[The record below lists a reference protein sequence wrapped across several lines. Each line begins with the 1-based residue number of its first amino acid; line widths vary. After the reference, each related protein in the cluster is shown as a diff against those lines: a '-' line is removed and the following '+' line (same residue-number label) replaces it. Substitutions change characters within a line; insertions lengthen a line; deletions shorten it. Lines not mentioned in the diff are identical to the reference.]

1 MRERLISVYLRL
13 MKYAMLMGVLG
24 GIASFIGSPH
34 HGLIK
39 ALIDV
44 VVGAMLLGNKL
55 PSALKDLFKITS
67 EITDEIFRNIP

>member
-1 MRERLISVYLRL
+1 MKDSFAAICLRL

-24 GIASFIGSPH
+24 GIASFIGPSH

-39 ALIDV
+39 AGIGI

-55 PSALKDLFKITS
+55 PSALKEFLK
-67 EITDEIFRNIP
+67 ITDEITDKFFRE

>member
-1 MRERLISVYLRL
+1 

-24 GIASFIGSPH
+24 GIASFIGPPH

-39 ALIDV
+39 AGIGI

-55 PSALKDLFKITS
+55 PSALKEFRNTID
-67 EITDEIFRNIP
+67 EITDEIFRD

>member
-24 GIASFIGSPH
+24 GIASFIGPSH

-39 ALIDV
+39 AGIGI

-55 PSALKDLFKITS
+55 PSVLKEFRKITDDIS
-67 EITDEIFRNIP
+67 EEIFKE

>member
-24 GIASFIGSPH
+24 GIASFIGPSH

-39 ALIDV
+39 AGIGI
-44 VVGAMLLGNKL
+44 VVGAMLLGNRL
-55 PSALKDLFKITS
+55 PLALKELRKITDDIS
-67 EITDEIFRNIP
+67 EEIFKE

>member
-24 GIASFIGSPH
+24 GIASFIGPPR

-39 ALIDV
+39 AGIGAV
-44 VVGAMLLGNKL
+44 IGAMLLGNKL
-55 PSALKDLFKITS
+55 PDALKELLNILEDIS
-67 EITDEIFRNIP
+67 DEIFRE